1 MTRRTWTTTRDSAP
15 AAQGPQ
21 GNPALIEPDDAQRA
35 PPLIL
40 SQSKDHPPAMAR
52 SAGDVATPE
61 HVNHLTTTYAPST
74 TMAAP
79 AIDAAAARVPSPVN
93 S

>member
-1 MTRRTWTTTRDSAP
+1 
-15 AAQGPQ
+15 
-21 GNPALIEPDDAQRA
+21 
-35 PPLIL
+35 
-40 SQSKDHPPAMAR
+40 MAR

-74 TMAAP
+74 TMVAP